1 MKNYTKLSDSITL
14 FFAWIVTQRNLESNL
29 PVSWFR
35 KLFRQFFFPG
45 RPLSLPLSL
54 LWSPL
59 VAFVLFADYWSSRWW
74 ACTRKQRITISPRAI
89 FPVSGQKENPPSS
102 SSFVESRRSS
112 SSFFLSLSFFV
123 CSFFHVFFFSVFC
136 RRKVR
141 GTKRSTA
148 FRGVSVGNFDRQSAL
163 KRRTKRFQ
171 KISRE
176 FFSLAGSEV

>member
-1 MKNYTKLSDSITL
+1 MKNDTKLSDSITL
-14 FFAWIVTQRNLESNL
+14 FFEWIVTQRNLESNL

-35 KLFRQFFFPG
+35 KLFRHFFFPG